1 MGSDAPFLLLSIM
14 KKVTTIKQANEVL
27 QAHGGYCKKIEG
39 DYYAMCF
46 DHSIREIFDNK
57 KDLLNWA
64 TFTFWNRDLWG

>member
-1 MGSDAPFLLLSIM
+1 MGSDASLLLLSIM

-39 DYYAMCF
+39 DYYAMCRDQF
-46 DHSIREIFDNK
+46 ISEIFDNK